1 MDTTNNRFNRPLQ
14 LMATAPSNKNDVKIP
29 MHQKLM
35 VGALAGAIGTCCIFP
50 IDVAKTRLQNQKPDP
65 KTGQLMY
72 KGMLDCFR
80 TIIRK
85 EGLPSMYKGLA
96 PNLVGVT
103 PEKAIK
109 LAANDLFREKL
120 TLDDG
125 SLSLPRQM
133 LAGASAGFC
142 QVVATNPMEIVKL
155 RMQLQ
160 NLKPV
165 AERLSAMQVV
175 NALGIKGL
183 YKGTPVTWARD
194 IPYSLVFF
202 PLYAELRDYLSDEN
216 GHAGIP
222 SILSAGS
229 IAGASAAF
237 ICTPAD
243 MIKTRV
249 QAEGNSYKGGV
260 DCFKQSVAA
269 EGYGSLFKGC
279 LPRMMVTAPLF
290 GIALLAFELQ
300 KRYIKGEPLI

>member
-1 MDTTNNRFNRPLQ
+1 MPIAFSAAKKGDI
-14 LMATAPSNKNDVKIP
+14 KIP

-35 VGALAGAIGTCCIFP
+35 VGAAAGAIGTCCIFP
-50 IDVAKTRLQNQKPDP
+50 IDVAKTRLQNQAPDP
-65 KTGQLMY
+65 KTGRLMY
-72 KGMLDCFR
+72 KGMIDCFK

-120 TLDDG
+120 TLANG
-125 SLSLPRQM
+125 ELPLPRQM

-142 QVVATNPMEIVKL
+142 QVIATNPMEIVKL

-165 AERLSAMQVV
+165 AERLTAMQVV
-175 NALGIKGL
+175 NALGFKGM
-183 YKGTPVTWARD
+183 YKGSAVTWCRD

-202 PLYAELRDYLSDEN
+202 PLYSELKDYLSDEN

-249 QAEGNSYKGGV
+249 QAEGNNYKGGV
-260 DCFKQSVAA
+260 DCFKRTVAT
-269 EGYGSLFKGC
+269 EGYTSLFKGS

-300 KRYIKGEPLI
+300 KRFIKGEPMF

>member
-1 MDTTNNRFNRPLQ
+1 MFNHTNTIITPLA
-14 LMATAPSNKNDVKIP
+14 LSKNGDITIP

-35 VGALAGAIGTCCIFP
+35 VGAAAGVIGTSCVFP
-50 IDVAKTRLQNQKPDP
+50 IDVCKTRLQNQRPDP
-65 KTGQLMY
+65 KTGRLMY
-72 KGMLDCFR
+72 KGMIDCFR
-80 TIIRK
+80 TIVRT
-85 EGLPSMYKGLA
+85 EGITSMYKGLG

-109 LAANDLFREKL
+109 LAANDVFREIL
-120 TLDDG
+120 TSENGD
-125 SLSLPRQM
+125 LSVPLQM

-142 QVVATNPMEIVKL
+142 QVSATNPMEIVKL

-160 NLKPV
+160 NLKPA

-175 NALGIKGL
+175 KSLGLRGL

-194 IPYSLVFF
+194 VPYSIVFF
-202 PLYAELRDYLSDEN
+202 PLYSEMRDFMSDEN

-222 SILSAGS
+222 SILTAGS
-229 IAGASAAF
+229 ISGATAAF
-237 ICTPAD
+237 LCTPAD

-249 QAEGNSYKGGV
+249 QAEGNQYKGGI
-260 DCFKQSVAA
+260 DCLKKTVAA
-269 EGYGSLFKGC
+269 EGYGSLFKGS

-300 KRYIKGEPLI
+300 KRYIKGEFLL